1 MLVAYKLYYQESI
14 VMKTLHCDIC
24 KKELVNPVAG
34 RTYWHI
40 REYDICE
47 ACKDAIEAKVR
58 PIVRQHA
65 PYSQDW
71 YEDQL
76 ISLIEKGVAA
86 RHP

>member
-1 MLVAYKLYYQESI
+1 
-14 VMKTLHCDIC
+14 MKTLHCDIC
-24 KKELVNPVAG
+24 KKELVNPMSG

-40 REYDICE
+40 REYDVCE
-47 ACKDAIEAKVR
+47 PCKDAIELKLRPVVR
-58 PIVRQHA
+58 RHA

-76 ISLIEKGVAA
+76 VSLIEKGVAA

>member
-1 MLVAYKLYYQESI
+1 
-14 VMKTLHCDIC
+14 MKTLHCDIC
-24 KKELVNPVAG
+24 KKELVNPMSG

-40 REYDICE
+40 REYDVCE
-47 ACKDAIEAKVR
+47 PCKDAIELNLRPVVR
-58 PIVRQHA
+58 RHA

-76 ISLIEKGVAA
+76 VSLIEKGVAT